1 MAHYTKLQD
10 HEIQSLAAQYQLEI
24 TSYQPIEQGAGNS
37 NYLLK
42 SKVGQYILTIF
53 EIDRLKVVNM
63 CKVLLR
69 LEKRAFPAPRIRNLP
84 DGDPLIVHQ
93 GKPVLVKPYIAGEV
107 FDDFN
112 QDQLSQLGTAL
123 AELHQISAPQG
134 LPDQHGYMKKEL
146 PQVLQKRSDHSFS
159 RWMAGRYRQLIRKI
173 PAELPSGLIHGD
185 LFSDNVLFDGKK
197 FKAMLDFEDVCH
209 YHKAFDI
216 GMAIVGLCRENKQI
230 NLGKARSV
238 VRGYQS
244 IRLLEVPERE
254 ALQSFTELAAILTSA
269 WRFWKYNID
278 LTGTQK
284 SNKYLEMVQI
294 AKQIVAIPKSEFLE
308 TIVQS

>member
-1 MAHYTKLQD
+1 
-10 HEIQSLAAQYQLEI
+10 
-24 TSYQPIEQGAGNS
+24 
-37 NYLLK
+37 
-42 SKVGQYILTIF
+42 
-53 EIDRLKVVNM
+53 
-63 CKVLLR
+63 
-69 LEKRAFPAPRIRNLP
+69 
-84 DGDPLIVHQ
+84 
-93 GKPVLVKPYIAGEV
+93 
-107 FDDFN
+107 
-112 QDQLSQLGTAL
+112 
-123 AELHQISAPQG
+123 
-134 LPDQHGYMKKEL
+134 
-146 PQVLQKRSDHSFS
+146 
-159 RWMAGRYRQLIRKI
+159 
-173 PAELPSGLIHGD
+173 
-185 LFSDNVLFDGKK
+185 
-197 FKAMLDFEDVCH
+197 
-209 YHKAFDI
+209 
-216 GMAIVGLCRENKQI
+216 MAIVGLCRENKQI